1 MLWLG
6 HQPASTLQAMARSVV
21 AVTGSPDYPQQLQA
35 LFKRMP
41 VRLLA
46 GEQSVAG
53 WDVPA
58 WAQEMAEG
66 VTVMPGC
73 GHLMM
78 LEDPAGFGQQVA
90 KILKRL
96 EEGV

>member
-1 MLWLG
+1 
-6 HQPASTLQAMARSVV
+6 MARSVV